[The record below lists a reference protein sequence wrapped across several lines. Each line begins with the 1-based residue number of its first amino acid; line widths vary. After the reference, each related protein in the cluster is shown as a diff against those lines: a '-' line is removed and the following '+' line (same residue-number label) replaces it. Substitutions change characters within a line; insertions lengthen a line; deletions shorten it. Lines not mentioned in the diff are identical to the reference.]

1 MQLHIVDLVIVILYF
16 ASLVTISY
24 SIMKKAQQKGNENES
39 FLAADRNMGIVRTAG
54 SGAATDLGGGFSIAA
69 ARSSPST
76 GPVYSSRYSFHSVK
90 GRGPFPNSAKLPG
103 AHPRQFFPRSGSW
116 SPSS

>member
-24 SIMKKAQQKGNENES
+24 YIMKKAQQKGNENES

-54 SGAATDLGGGFSIAA
+54 SGAATDLAA
-69 ARSSPST
+69 ASVLPWEALDSAWVSPARGLLAS
-76 GPVYSSRYSFHSVK
+76 PLSV
-90 GRGPFPNSAKLPG
+90 L
-103 AHPRQFFPRSGSW
+103 SW
-116 SPSS
+116 QPC